1 MTSPTDLETPAVLI
15 DMRIVDLNIA
25 RTQNFLDKAGLA
37 SRPHIK
43 THKLPFLAR
52 KQIEAGATGITC
64 QKVSEAE
71 VMADGGIEDMF
82 ITYNILGERK
92 LARLHALSQ
101 RCKLSVVADNRTVV
115 DGLSRVFSGGIPLNV
130 LVECDTGHGRCGV
143 QSPGDA
149 LILAQA
155 IRETPGLR
163 FGGLMT
169 YPAPDNMNE
178 VETWLGQAKNLIGE
192 AGIGCSVVSMGG
204 TPNLD
209 KAAEV
214 SSATEYRAGTYIYND
229 RSLIER
235 GACGFADCA
244 LTVQATVVSR
254 PTEERAIVDAG
265 SKVLT
270 SDLLGMEG
278 YGLIPAAPEAS
289 IVALSEEHGT
299 VDLQGSNWNPIVG
312 DRVAIIPNHVCVV
325 SNMLDEVHLQLS
337 DGTIETHPVAARGCV
352 L

>member
-1 MTSPTDLETPAVLI
+1 ME
-15 DMRIVDLNIA
+15 
-25 RTQNFLDKAGLA
+25 
-37 SRPHIK
+37 
-43 THKLPFLAR
+43 
-52 KQIEAGATGITC
+52 
-64 QKVSEAE
+64 
-71 VMADGGIEDMF
+71 
-82 ITYNILGERK
+82 
-92 LARLHALSQ
+92 
-101 RCKLSVVADNRTVV
+101 
-115 DGLSRVFSGGIPLNV
+115 
-130 LVECDTGHGRCGV
+130 
-143 QSPGDA
+143 
-149 LILAQA
+149 
-155 IRETPGLR
+155 
-163 FGGLMT
+163 
-169 YPAPDNMNE
+169 
-178 VETWLGQAKNLIGE
+178 
-192 AGIGCSVVSMGG
+192 
-204 TPNLD
+204 
-209 KAAEV
+209 
-214 SSATEYRAGTYIYND
+214 
-229 RSLIER
+229 
-235 GACGFADCA
+235 FADCA